1 MNPSFEVLFT
11 IATQWK
17 ERHKECLGGVVLFW
31 DGEAYAW
38 KDSLR
43 DAGHERPGVHAIDD
57 AGNVF
62 IAEGGDDYNGA
73 KCWVVV
79 DKAIHQHR

>member
-1 MNPSFEVLFT
+1 MNPSFEVLIT
-11 IATQWK
+11 TASQWR
-17 ERHKECLGGVVLFW
+17 ERHKECLHGVVLLW
-31 DGEAYAW
+31 EGEPYAW

-43 DAGHERPGVHAIDD
+43 DAGHERPGVYAIDE

-62 IAEGGDDYNGA
+62 IAEGGDDQNGA

-79 DKAIHQHR
+79 DKAMHQR

>member
-1 MNPSFEVLFT
+1 MNPSFEVFLT
-11 IATQWK
+11 IAFEFK
-17 ERHKECLGGVVLFW
+17 ERHQECVGGVVIW
-31 DGEAYAW
+31 EGEAYAW

-43 DAGHERPGVHAIDD
+43 DAGHERPGVHAIDE

-62 IAEGGDDYNGA
+62 IAEGGDDYNAA

-79 DKAIHQHR
+79 DKAMHPR

>member
-1 MNPSFEVLFT
+1 MNPSFVVLHT
-11 IATQWK
+11 IATQWRD
-17 ERHKECLGGVVLFW
+17 RHQEVRGGIVMVW
-31 DGEAYAW
+31 EGKAYAW

-43 DAGHERPGVHAIDD
+43 DAGHERPGVYAIDE

-79 DKAIHQHR
+79 DKAMHQR